1 VGRPRTYEREVALA
15 SAMEAF
21 WERGYSATSIRD
33 LVQAMQM
40 VPKSVYAEFGGK
52 DALFVTTIEH
62 YVAEQ
67 SARYRVLLGEA
78 PFGLE
83 RIEGYFESLREG
95 REHRGCFLV
104 NSLAE
109 SASIPAEA
117 LERVQDFFRWLEG
130 LYLQNLEAAARAGTL
145 RPGVDVAR
153 VASALVVYDQGLA
166 VASRSSAQSSGLSDG
181 ALALLDAL
189 RA

>member
-1 VGRPRTYEREVALA
+1 VGRPRTYDREAALA

-33 LVQAMQM
+33 LVQVMQM

-52 DALFVTTIEH
+52 DALFVATIEH

-67 SARYRVLLGEA
+67 SARYRVQLGEA

-83 RIEGYFESLREG
+83 RIECYFESLREG
-95 REHRGCFLV
+95 QEHRGCFLV
-104 NSLAE
+104 NTLAE

-117 LERVQDFFRWLEG
+117 LERVQGFFRWLEG
-130 LYLQNLEAAARAGTL
+130 LYARNLAAAARAGTL
-145 RPGVDVAR
+145 RPGLDVAL

-166 VASRSSAQSSGLSDG
+166 VASRSSAQRGVLADG
-181 ALALLDAL
+181 ALALLDAF